1 MGEIADM
8 YDGYD
13 ESDYGQV
20 IHDEIREIDWV
31 TKNGSVVM
39 IKDMVDSHLLN
50 AYKLTG
56 DENLFAEMV
65 VRLFESKV
73 KGKNND

>member
-8 YDGYD
+8 HDGYD

-20 IHDEIREIDWV
+20 THDEIREIDWV

-39 IKDMVDSHLLN
+39 IKDMVDLHLLN

-65 VRLFESKV
+65 VRLFETKLRS
-73 KGKNND
+73 KNNG